1 MITHFRMLYGEEKAM
16 DFLTKL
22 RANDIRTVAGDAG
35 SWVVG
40 ILSGEYPIFVGQ
52 PVGQIAPD
60 KAKGAPVDGIN
71 PTPAATRT
79 SAMAVM
85 AGAPHPYAA
94 MLFTDF
100 ILSVPGQELL
110 VASQHSPTRP
120 GVPVPEGD
128 KWFTPTSTNQRELVL
143 TTVKEAEMHPRSQEL
158 YQQMFR

>member
-1 MITHFRMLYGEEKAM
+1 
-16 DFLTKL
+16 
-22 RANDIRTVAGDAG
+22 
-35 SWVVG
+35 
-40 ILSGEYPIFVGQ
+40 
-52 PVGQIAPD
+52 
-60 KAKGAPVDGIN
+60 
-71 PTPAATRT
+71 
-79 SAMAVM
+79 M

-128 KWFTPTSTNQRELVL
+128 KWFTHTSTNQRELVL